1 MMIAVVKKE
10 GGPVADRP
18 KSGSISVK
26 GKLKAAP
33 RLKSELGTLT
43 MFSNIAEEKNRVN
56 ALIVESMDRQKN
68 PYLFIRFSFG
78 PNAAD
83 VEYSI
88 TPEVAN
94 PAMRRLQVMRT
105 AFTVL
110 SLLESKG
117 AFHPDRE
124 DLYSKTMEAFDISTS
139 FKDMEPLKMRYDLGR
154 YSEENT
160 RLKAETAKLKEE
172 KEALNHELVELGRK
186 AEALEEKVK
195 KLESVTDNELDREIL
210 RWVEDHSGKL
220 HEEKFCTSFN
230 ITAQRLEDRLDAL
243 SKAGVIRIV

>member
-1 MMIAVVKKE
+1 MMISVVKKE
-10 GGPVADRP
+10 GAPAADRP
-18 KSGSISVK
+18 KAGSISVK

-33 RLKSELGTLT
+33 KLKSELGTLT
-43 MFSNIAEEKNRVN
+43 MFSNIVQDKNTVN

-68 PYLFIRFSFG
+68 PHLFIRFSFSPG
-78 PNAAD
+78 SAD

-94 PAMRRLQVMRT
+94 PSMRRLQVMRT
-105 AFTVL
+105 VFTVL
-110 SLLESKG
+110 SLLESKD

-154 YSEENT
+154 YAEENT
-160 RLKAETAKLKEE
+160 RLKAEAAKLKEE

-186 AEALEEKVK
+186 AEALEERAKA
-195 KLESVTDNELDREIL
+195 LERMTDNELDREIL

-220 HEEKFCTSFN
+220 HEEKFCASFT
-230 ITAQRLEDRLDAL
+230 ITGQRLEDRLDAL